1 MLLNIVTPEKVF
13 FSDQVE
19 STLVPGMEG
28 ELGLLPNHA
37 PLVTVLEPGE
47 LRYTHEGAEHVIAV
61 GEGFVEVTQDHVSIL
76 TDIAVTDEQIDEDV
90 EQKAVERARKALEDT
105 DHSAEELA
113 AVRASLSKSL
123 AKLQV
128 KRRNR
133 H

>member
-1 MLLNIVTPEKVF
+1 MLLNIVTPEKIF

-19 STLVPGMEG
+19 STLVPGIEG

-37 PLVTVLEPGE
+37 PLITVLAPGE
-47 LRYTHEGAEHVIAV
+47 LRYTHNGVEHAIAV

-76 TDIAVTDEQIDEDV
+76 TDIAVTDEEIDEDV
-90 EQKAVERARKALEDT
+90 EQKAIDRAKKALEEP
-105 DHSAEELA
+105 DHSLEELA

-123 AKLQV
+123 AKLNF
-128 KRRNR
+128 KRRR

>member
-1 MLLNIVTPEKVF
+1 MLLNIVTPEKIF

-19 STLVPGMEG
+19 STLVPGIDG

-37 PLVTVLEPGE
+37 PLITVIKPGE
-47 LRYTHEGAEHVIAV
+47 LRYTHNGVEHAIAV

-76 TDIAVTDEQIDEDV
+76 TDIAVTEAEIDEDV
-90 EQKAVERARKALEDT
+90 EQKAIDRAKKALEDT
-105 DHSAEELA
+105 DNTTEELA

-123 AKLQV
+123 AKLDF
-128 KRRNR
+128 KRRR

>member
-19 STLVPGMEG
+19 STLVPGIEG

-37 PLVTVLEPGE
+37 PLITILAPGE
-47 LRYTHEGAEHVIAV
+47 LRYTHNGVEHAIAV

-76 TDIAVTDEQIDEDV
+76 TDIAVTGDEIDEDV
-90 EQKAVERARKALEDT
+90 EQKAIDRAQKALEDT
-105 DHSAEELA
+105 DHSSEELA

-123 AKLQV
+123 AKIKV
-128 KRRNR
+128 KRRR
-133 H
+133 R